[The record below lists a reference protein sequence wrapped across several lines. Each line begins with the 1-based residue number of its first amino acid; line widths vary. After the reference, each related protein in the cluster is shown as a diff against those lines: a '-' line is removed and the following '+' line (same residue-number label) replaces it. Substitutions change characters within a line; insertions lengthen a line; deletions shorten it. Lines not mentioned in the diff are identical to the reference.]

1 VSWGVASY
9 YFIYCLLKGA
19 ELCARLS
26 GRGVQAYLRLGSG
39 TIVTSDFDARQ
50 GSLGLACYTD
60 VTLNAAVVWCDGSG
74 AVFV

>member
-1 VSWGVASY
+1 MREKGARGGVGELRLTIY
-9 YFIYCLLKGA
+9 YLLKGA

-50 GSLGLACYTD
+50 GSLGLA
-60 VTLNAAVVWCDGSG
+60 
-74 AVFV
+74 